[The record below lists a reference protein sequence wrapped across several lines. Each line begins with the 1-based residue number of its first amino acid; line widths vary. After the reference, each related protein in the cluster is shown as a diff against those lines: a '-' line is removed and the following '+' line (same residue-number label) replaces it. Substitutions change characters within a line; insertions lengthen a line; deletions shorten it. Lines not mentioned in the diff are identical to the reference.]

1 MSFRKLGA
9 VILLVSD
16 MDKSVQFYKEILNI
30 PLKKK
35 SDEWTEFFNKETV
48 LALHP
53 ANSHYRFFHLYNIQL
68 F

>member
-30 PLKKK
+30 PIKKR
-35 SDEWTEFFNKETV
+35 SDQWTEFFNRETV
-48 LALHP
+48 LAF
-53 ANSHYRFFHLYNIQL
+53 ASGKT
-68 F
+68 